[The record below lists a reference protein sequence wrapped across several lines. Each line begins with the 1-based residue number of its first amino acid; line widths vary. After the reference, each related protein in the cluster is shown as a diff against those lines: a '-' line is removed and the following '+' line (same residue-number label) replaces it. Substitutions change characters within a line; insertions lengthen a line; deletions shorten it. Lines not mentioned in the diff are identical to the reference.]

1 MTLAH
6 KLPAWLRLRLRSL
19 RDALR
24 RRLARWRVRPPVGW
38 ARLGSLNRVTPIS
51 RAFGFDRGTPID
63 RYYIER
69 FLSEHAADIRGRV
82 LEVGDD
88 GYMRRI
94 GGERVTQREVLH
106 VSPGN
111 PQATLVGSLETGE
124 GLAGREYDC
133 FILTQTLHCI
143 YDMRAAVRTLHRVL
157 APGGVA
163 LVTLP
168 GLSQISRY
176 DADRWGD
183 YWRLTPLAARRL
195 FEESFDPD
203 QIDMRVYGNVLT
215 ATAFLYGLALED
227 LPGRALEHNDA
238 DYPLIICLRARRADN
253 RDVGRILARSRAKK
267 RPQARSGI
275 MRDRGA

>member
-1 MTLAH
+1 MTLARM
-6 KLPAWLRLRLRSL
+6 LPAGLRLRLRSL

-38 ARLGSLNRVTPIS
+38 VRLGGLNRVTPIS

-69 FLSEHAADIRGRV
+69 FLSDHAADIRGHV

-88 GYMRRI
+88 GYMRRF

-106 VSPGN
+106 VTPGN

-133 FILTQTLHCI
+133 LILTQTLHCI
-143 YDMRAAVRTLHRVL
+143 YDIRAAVRTLHQVL

-168 GLSQISRY
+168 GISQISRY

-183 YWRLTPLAARRL
+183 YWRLTPSAAHRL
-195 FEESFDPD
+195 FEEFFAHQ

-215 ATAFLYGLALED
+215 ATAFLQGLALED
-227 LPGRALEHNDA
+227 LPPHALEHDDA
-238 DYPLIICLRARRADN
+238 DYPLILCLRVKQVMTRENPA
-253 RDVGRILARSRAKK
+253 
-267 RPQARSGI
+267 
-275 MRDRGA
+275 

>member
-1 MTLAH
+1 MKSLR
-6 KLPAWLRLRLRSL
+6 KLPAGIRLPLGRLRE
-19 RDALR
+19 ALR

-38 ARLGSLNRVTPIS
+38 VRLGGLNRVTPIS
-51 RAFGFDRGTPID
+51 RAFGFDRGVPID

-69 FLSEHAADIRGRV
+69 FLHEHAADIRGRV

-88 GYMRRI
+88 GYMRRF

-124 GLAGREYDC
+124 GLASREYDC
-133 FILTQTLHCI
+133 LIITQTLHCI
-143 YDMRAAVRTLHRVL
+143 YDLRSAVRTLHRLL

-168 GLSQISRY
+168 GISQISRY

-183 YWRLTPLAARRL
+183 YWRLTPEATRRL
-195 FEESFDPD
+195 FGEEFGDEAV
-203 QIDMRVYGNVLT
+203 QVETQGNVLS
-215 ATAFLYGLALED
+215 AVGLLHGLAAED
-227 LPGRALEHNDA
+227 LPGGALDENDA
-238 DYPLIICLRARRADN
+238 DYPVIVQVR
-253 RDVGRILARSRAKK
+253 VGRGRL
-267 RPQARSGI
+267 
-275 MRDRGA
+275 

>member
-1 MTLAH
+1 MTQPRGQQAG
-6 KLPAWLRLRLRSL
+6 LRLRLRSL

-38 ARLGSLNRVTPIS
+38 VRLGSLNRVTPIS

-82 LEVGDD
+82 LEVGGDE
-88 GYMRRI
+88 YMRRF
-94 GGERVTQREVLH
+94 GGERVTLREVLH

-111 PQATLVGSLETGE
+111 PQATLMGSLETGQ

-133 FILTQTLHCI
+133 LILTQTLHCI
-143 YDMRAAVRTLHRVL
+143 YDMRAAVRTLRRVL

-168 GLSQISRY
+168 GISQISRY

-183 YWRLTPLAARRL
+183 YWRLTPMAARRL
-195 FEESFDPD
+195 FEESFTHEH
-203 QIDMRVYGNVLT
+203 IDLRVYGNVLT
-215 ATAFLYGLALED
+215 ATAFLQGMALED
-227 LPGRALEHNDA
+227 LPRHALEHDDA
-238 DYPLIICLRARRADN
+238 DYPLILCLRVSQGAAREDAAQRTSF
-253 RDVGRILARSRAKK
+253 VS
-267 RPQARSGI
+267 
-275 MRDRGA
+275 

>member
-1 MTLAH
+1 MTH
-6 KLPAWLRLRLRSL
+6 PHPQPAGLRLRLRSL

-38 ARLGSLNRVTPIS
+38 VRLGSLNRVTPVS

-69 FLSEHAADIRGRV
+69 FLKDHAADIRGRV

-88 GYMRRI
+88 GYTRRF
-94 GGERVTQREVLH
+94 GGGGVTLREVLH
-106 VSPGN
+106 VSAGN

-133 FILTQTLHCI
+133 AILTQTLHCI
-143 YDMRAAVRTLHRVL
+143 YDMRAAVRTLQRVL

-168 GLSQISRY
+168 GISQISRY

-183 YWRLTPLAARRL
+183 YWRITPSAAHRL
-195 FEESFDPD
+195 FEEFFDHE
-203 QIDMRVYGNVLT
+203 QIEMRVHGNVLT
-215 ATAFLYGLALED
+215 ATAFLQGMALED
-227 LPGRALEHNDA
+227 LPRHALDHDDA
-238 DYPLIICLRARRADN
+238 DYPLIICLRVQQVLTQENPA
-253 RDVGRILARSRAKK
+253 
-267 RPQARSGI
+267 
-275 MRDRGA
+275 

>member
-1 MTLAH
+1 MTLASR
-6 KLPAWLRLRLRSL
+6 LPAGLRLRLRSL

-38 ARLGSLNRVTPIS
+38 VRLGSLNRLTPVS

-63 RYYIER
+63 RYYIDR
-69 FLSEHAADIRGRV
+69 FLSDHTADIRGRV
-82 LEVGDD
+82 LEVGGDD
-88 GYMRRI
+88 YMRRF
-94 GGERVTQREVLH
+94 GGERVTRREVLH
-106 VSPGN
+106 VSAGN

-133 FILTQTLHCI
+133 LILTQTLHCI
-143 YDMRAAVRTLHRVL
+143 YDLRAAVRTLHRVL

-168 GLSQISRY
+168 GISQISRY

-183 YWRLTPLAARRL
+183 YWRLTPSAAHRL
-195 FEESFDPD
+195 FEEFFTHE

-215 ATAFLYGLALED
+215 ATAFLQGMALED
-227 LPGRALEHNDA
+227 LPRQALDHDDA
-238 DYPLIICLRARRADN
+238 DYPLILCLRAHRA
-253 RDVGRILARSRAKK
+253 A
-267 RPQARSGI
+267 
-275 MRDRGA
+275 

>member
-1 MTLAH
+1 MTIVRL
-6 KLPAWLRLRLRSL
+6 LPAGLRLRVRSW
-19 RDALR
+19 RDTLR

-38 ARLGSLNRVTPIS
+38 VRLGNLNRMTPVS

-69 FLSEHAADIRGRV
+69 FLIEHASDIRGRV

-88 GYMRRI
+88 SYMRRF
-94 GGERVTQREVLH
+94 GGDRVTQREVLH

-111 PQATLVGSLETGE
+111 PRATLVGNLETGQ

-133 FILTQTLHCI
+133 LILTQTLHCI
-143 YDMRAAVRTLHRVL
+143 YDMHAAVRTLRRVL

-168 GLSQISRY
+168 GISQISRY

-183 YWRLTPLAARRL
+183 YWRLTPTAAHRL
-195 FEESFDPD
+195 FEECFAHE

-215 ATAFLYGLALED
+215 ATAFLQGMALED
-227 LPGRALEHNDA
+227 LPRHALEHDDA
-238 DYPLIICLRARRADN
+238 DYPLILCLRLRQSA
-253 RDVGRILARSRAKK
+253 SREKATEHT
-267 RPQARSGI
+267 SSVS
-275 MRDRGA
+275 

>member
-1 MTLAH
+1 MTLARM
-6 KLPAWLRLRLRSL
+6 LPAGLRLRLRSL

-38 ARLGSLNRVTPIS
+38 VRLGGLNRVTPIS

-69 FLSEHAADIRGRV
+69 FLSEHAADIRGHV

-88 GYMRRI
+88 GYMRRF

-106 VSPGN
+106 VTPGN

-133 FILTQTLHCI
+133 LILTQTLHCI
-143 YDMRAAVRTLHRVL
+143 YDIRAAVRTLHQVL

-168 GLSQISRY
+168 GISQISRY

-183 YWRLTPLAARRL
+183 YWRLTPLAAHRL
-195 FEESFDPD
+195 FGEVFDHE
-203 QIDMRVYGNVLT
+203 QIEVRVYGNVQT
-215 ATAFLYGLALED
+215 AAAFLHGLSLED
-227 LPGRALEHNDA
+227 LPRRVFDYDDA
-238 DYPLIICLRARRADN
+238 DYPVLICLRVQRTGA
-253 RDVGRILARSRAKK
+253 
-267 RPQARSGI
+267 
-275 MRDRGA
+275 RGASVDSSTPAQ